1 MPHPTSL
8 ELGRSRE
15 MFFRPAIPLT
25 GVAGSNFLQRTLDR
39 QLATFSNSPAV
50 ANDREYF
57 QNAFSEPISVDD
69 FIADRRLL
77 RISLTAFG
85 LVGEENKGGFVRRA
99 LESQVDPDDNF
110 LRRINNPDYVRFA
123 EEINPQDGLITLSPE
138 QIQSIIQGFERESF
152 EVAVGDVDTNLRL
165 DLNYRTEISRLA
177 GDGASDEAI
186 AFRLLGS
193 VPIRTV
199 LEGALGLPTEFSQLD
214 VERQAADL
222 EERIKTTFGVSSLSQ
237 LSEPDKIDQVT
248 RRFLAIQAAQQGPN
262 FSTPGF
268 SALSLFTGVGE
279 IASQNLFLS
288 RFT

>member
-1 MPHPTSL
+1 MV
-8 ELGRSRE
+8 
-15 MFFRPAIPLT
+15 FRPALPLT

-39 QLATFSNSPAV
+39 QLNTFSNSPAV
-50 ANDREYF
+50 QNDREYF
-57 QNAFSEPISVDD
+57 QNAFSEGISVDD
-69 FIADRRLL
+69 FISDRRLL
-77 RISLTAFG
+77 RIGLTAFG
-85 LVGEENKGGFVRRA
+85 LVGEESKGGFVRRA
-99 LESQVDPDDNF
+99 LESQVNPDDSF
-110 LRRINNPDYVRFA
+110 LQRINNPDYVRFA
-123 EEINPQDGLITLSPE
+123 AEFEPVDGQITLSAE
-138 QIQSIIQGFERESF
+138 QVSTILTEFERESF

-165 DLNYRTEISRLA
+165 DLNYRSEIARLA

-199 LEGALGLPTEFSQLD
+199 FEGALNLPTEFSQLD
-214 VERQAADL
+214 VERQADDL
-222 EERIKTTFGVSSLSQ
+222 QERIKTTFGVSSLSE
-237 LSEPDKIDQVT
+237 LVEPDKIDQVT

-268 SALSLFTGVGE
+268 AALSLFTGVGE